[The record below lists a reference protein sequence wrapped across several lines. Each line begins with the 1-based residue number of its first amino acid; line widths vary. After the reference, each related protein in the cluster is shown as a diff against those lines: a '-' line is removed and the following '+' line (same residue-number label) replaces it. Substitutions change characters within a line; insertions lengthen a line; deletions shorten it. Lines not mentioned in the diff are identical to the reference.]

1 MVNTQPPV
9 PPTLQSATTSAQNA
23 NTNLSQAMAAAH
35 HQQHQ
40 QQTQQNTQQSG
51 QHQQHQQ
58 QTQQNAQQSG
68 QQSQQG
74 NSSQSQH
81 LPTAADIQLMISLG
95 LGLNPSDASQ
105 LANWDLQKLAMLLVS
120 RCHHF
125 YFVEIIVQLCVVDD
139 YKYRVDCCR

>member
-1 MVNTQPPV
+1 MVNTQPV

-23 NTNLSQAMAAAH
+23 NTNLSQAMAA
-35 HQQHQ
+35 HQ
-40 QQTQQNTQQSG
+40 QQQS
-51 QHQQHQQ
+51 QQ
-58 QTQQNAQQSG
+58 QGSLNQQQNAQQSQQSQMQSG

-81 LPTAADIQLMISLG
+81 MPTAADIQLMISLG

-120 RCHHF
+120 R
-125 YFVEIIVQLCVVDD
+125 
-139 YKYRVDCCR
+139 R